1 MVALLEGDDIEVEVC
16 ENLEEWTP
24 RQGGTCIV
32 LGVGGDDDLDLLRAF
47 HDDHSFTPVV
57 AVSDDV
63 SVSTFARLIRSGA
76 TAVVGETE
84 PSDVLRGVVLAA
96 LGGRASMS
104 ADMTQ
109 RLAEF
114 VPDEDD
120 WSSWVSGHEA
130 DWLRAMASGSTVL
143 DLAEDAGYSERAMF
157 RNLKSMYM
165 RIGVK
170 NRTEALMWAS
180 RNGLLDI
187 NG

>member
-1 MVALLEGDDIEVEVC
+1 MVVLLDGDDIEVEVC

-76 TAVVGETE
+76 TTVVGETE
-84 PSDVLRGVVLAA
+84 PSDVLRGVVLTA

-104 ADMTQ
+104 ADMTR

-157 RNLKSMYM
+157 RNLKSVYM

-170 NRTEALMWAS
+170 NRTEALIWAS

>member
-1 MVALLEGDDIEVEVC
+1 MAALLDGHDVDVEVC

-32 LGVGGDDDLDLLRAF
+32 LGVGGDDDLDVLRAF
-47 HDDHSFTPVV
+47 HEDHSFTPVV
-57 AVSDDV
+57 AVSDDS
-63 SVSTFARLIRSGA
+63 SVSTSARLIRSGA
-76 TAVVGETE
+76 TTVVAETE
-84 PSDVLRGVVLAA
+84 PPDVLRGVVLAA
-96 LGGRASMS
+96 LGGRGSMS
-104 ADMTQ
+104 SDMVQ

-120 WSSWVSGHEA
+120 WASWISETQLE
-130 DWLRAMASGSTVL
+130 WLRAMASGSTVL

-180 RNGLLDI
+180 RNGLLDT

>member
-1 MVALLEGDDIEVEVC
+1 MAALLNGHDIEVVVC
-16 ENLEEWTP
+16 EDLEEWTP

-32 LGVGGDDDLDLLRAF
+32 LGAGGDDDLELLRGF
-47 HDDHSFTPVV
+47 HEDHPFTPVV
-57 AVSDDV
+57 VVSDDV
-63 SVSTFARLIRSGA
+63 GVSTFARLIRSGA

-84 PSDVLRGVVLAA
+84 PPDILRGVVLAA
-96 LGGRASMS
+96 LGGRASLS

-120 WSSWVSGHEA
+120 WASFVSESELE
-130 DWLRAMASGSTVL
+130 WLRAMASGSTVL
-143 DLAEDAGYSERAMF
+143 DLAEDAGFSERAMF

-180 RNGLLDI
+180 RNGLLDTSE
-187 NG
+187 